1 MFDLTK
7 YWICFPWNKEQNQYK
22 QKKILCKTNNRPV
35 ITIFIMMSVLLFR
48 IDFRFTFL
56 KPLLLRYTL
65 KTFPLLVFSSE
76 QWNSKVR
83 LEIFRRFLRSQ
94 LELAE
99 FQDSLQAF
107 PNSISEIS
115 EKQFCDGNKSLL
127 HLRIP
132 LLNLLLSFTKK
143 FSFSLVFVEFDE
155 PVLCAESI

>member
-1 MFDLTK
+1 
-7 YWICFPWNKEQNQYK
+7 
-22 QKKILCKTNNRPV
+22 
-35 ITIFIMMSVLLFR
+35 MSVLLFR

-83 LEIFRRFLRSQ
+83 LEIFRRSLRLQ

-107 PNSISEIS
+107 S
-115 EKQFCDGNKSLL
+115 
-127 HLRIP
+127 
-132 LLNLLLSFTKK
+132 
-143 FSFSLVFVEFDE
+143 
-155 PVLCAESI
+155 